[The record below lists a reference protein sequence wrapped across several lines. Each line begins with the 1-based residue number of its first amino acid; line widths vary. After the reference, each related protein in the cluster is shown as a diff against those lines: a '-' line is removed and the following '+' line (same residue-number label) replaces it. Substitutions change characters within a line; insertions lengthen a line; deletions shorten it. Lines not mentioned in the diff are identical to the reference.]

1 MARVL
6 VVDDEELVRK
16 LLNKVLRRAGYEVV
30 LATNGKEGVQR
41 YADQP
46 ADAVIMDLIMPEQE
60 GMETIVA
67 LRRMAPDVKIIA
79 ITGGGCVGAQD
90 YLRVAQNLGASRCLP
105 KPIDLD
111 DLRQTVAELLEN

>member
-1 MARVL
+1 MARIL
-6 VVDDEELVRK
+6 VVDDEVLVRK
-16 LLNKVLRRAGYEVV
+16 LLDKALSRAGYEVD

-79 ITGGGCVGAQD
+79 ITGGGRVGAED
-90 YLRVAQNLGASRCLP
+90 YLHVARTLGASRCLP

-111 DLRQTVAELLEN
+111 RLRQALAELLEH